1 MDGIDASVSSMDTRL
16 TTLSNQVS
24 GILGD
29 WASVKERTSQIP
41 GMLSDIASL
50 KADASTFATKDYV
63 DAEVGA
69 LSAAMNSY
77 ATNARVDGLEA
88 SVSDTNER
96 VVVIENMLLFDDL
109 TI

>member
-1 MDGIDASVSSMDTRL
+1 M
-16 TTLSNQVS
+16 
-24 GILGD
+24 
-29 WASVKERTSQIP
+29 
-41 GMLSDIASL
+41 
-50 KADASTFATKDYV
+50 

>member
-1 MDGIDASVSSMDTRL
+1 MNTRL

-24 GILGD
+24 DMLGD
-29 WASVKERTSQIP
+29 WGSVMERTSQIP

-50 KADASTFATKDYV
+50 KADASTFASKAYV

-69 LSAAMNSY
+69 LSEAMSSY